1 MSKRIVTSLFLFLG
15 LLLVAYG
22 QDINSTTPPN
32 ISVDSLTNSQNKD
45 QKIDVSTSD
54 TVAWVADDIALD
66 KTTKKALEPKIAFK
80 PNPTK
85 AVIYSA
91 IFPGLGQ
98 IYNRKY
104 WKLPII
110 YGGFIG
116 LSYAISWNGRYYNDY
131 TNAYRA
137 IMQEFPRDKVNSDV
151 WLPFISGAT
160 DPNQIS
166 DAQLNTYKNSFK
178 RNRDSYRR
186 YRDLSIIGVVALYAL
201 CVIDA
206 YVDAS
211 LFDFDISP
219 DLSLKVEPSA
229 MRNEMI
235 GSNSFGVQCS
245 IKF

>member
-1 MSKRIVTSLFLFLG
+1 MSKKIVTSLVLSLGFLLS
-15 LLLVAYG
+15 AYG
-22 QDINSTTPPN
+22 QDTDTLAIPEVSIDSVKIEQKKDISTA
-32 ISVDSLTNSQNKD
+32 
-45 QKIDVSTSD
+45 D
-54 TVAWVADDIALD
+54 TLEWVADELPLD
-66 KTTKKALEPKIAFK
+66 KKTKKVLEPKIEFK
-80 PNPTK
+80 PNPTR

-137 IMQEFPRDKVNSDV
+137 IMRENPRSPENAQV

-160 DPNQIS
+160 DPDQITDS
-166 DAQLNTYKNSFK
+166 QIATYKNSFK

-219 DLSLKVEPSA
+219 DLSLKVEPAA
-229 MRNEMI
+229 MRNEML
-235 GSNSFGVQCS
+235 GGNSFGVQCS
-245 IKF
+245 VKF